1 MDWGSPGV
9 KQIGKLTGDGG
20 YLLTA
25 GDLDQWGKKKKTIE
39 VWKILAQREKAVTRR
54 PKNL

>member
-25 GDLDQWGKKKKTIE
+25 GDLDQWEKKKNDRGMENTGS
-39 VWKILAQREKAVTRR
+39 A
-54 PKNL
+54 

>member
-1 MDWGSPGV
+1 MDWASPGV

-25 GDLDQWGKKKKTIE
+25 GDLGQWEKTDRDME
-39 VWKILAQREKAVTRR
+39 NTGSAQEGCHVAV
-54 PKNL
+54 